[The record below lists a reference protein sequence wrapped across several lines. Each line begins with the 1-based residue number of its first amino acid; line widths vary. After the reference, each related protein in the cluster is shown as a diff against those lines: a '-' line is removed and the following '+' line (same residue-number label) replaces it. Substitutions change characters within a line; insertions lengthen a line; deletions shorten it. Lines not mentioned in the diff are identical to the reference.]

1 MKEICHKCD
10 HIPFR
15 TTSKNSKNL
24 YPLSYWDACHHER
37 GNRPSRFYWLSTRT
51 VRLPALQLRFLLLSE
66 RYSFPFSSHSHN
78 IFSGNTWPE
87 LSPWWCYI
95 RHFPVLH
102 SLPAQFHRLCF
113 SHPENLHN
121 VICGNIRYI
130 NLHTISSFSFFYLS
144 KVLLQYASISYL
156 LFNTFFICT
165 FNSYL
170 HHTFILHICQYIF
183 LILRTCNSF
192 YFMLYYP
199 WGE

>member
-1 MKEICHKCD
+1 MNPYQYFCLIQIDK
-10 HIPFR
+10 
-15 TTSKNSKNL
+15 
-24 YPLSYWDACHHER
+24 
-37 GNRPSRFYWLSTRT
+37 
-51 VRLPALQLRFLLLSE
+51 LQLRFLLLSE
-66 RYSFPFSSHSHN
+66 RYSFHFHLTAIIFFLEIPDRNFPLDDVISGIFQFFIHYPHN
-78 IFSGNTWPE
+78 FIGFA
-87 LSPWWCYI
+87 SPN
-95 RHFPVLH
+95 
-102 SLPAQFHRLCF
+102 
-113 SHPENLHN
+113 PENLHN

-199 WGE
+199 